1 MAPVAKELKKPVALP
16 EPTGSN
22 HLRPPLRIETNR
34 RTNG

>member
-22 HLRPPLRIETNR
+22 HLRRANTTRESAWQR
-34 RTNG
+34 K